1 MLLKSAHARQGESL
15 QCKHCDGKVTRHEAN
30 FCEKVKGLKA
40 EMGFIPY
47 TVTEAKILRG
57 HFGAADFFFPDYKLA
72 VKVNGEYHFDKH
84 ARDDTGEESE
94 LRDQV
99 KRDEEW
105 NAACVKRGW
114 NVWRVHYSDATA
126 PSCVL
131 KAILTRARENDG
143 HAFVE
148 YSRGFNTI

>member
-72 VKVNGEYHFDKH
+72 VQVDGEYHFDKH

-131 KAILTRARENDG
+131 KAILTRARENNG